1 MSHQGPRLEDLFMTR
16 REMLRRCGIGM
27 GTLGL
32 ASLLSSEGSIG
43 SAQADSLTDGV
54 NPLSPRPPHY
64 KPRIKRVIHL
74 FMNGGPSQVDT
85 FDPKPMLTQYHGK
98 KVPELAF
105 PERTVGAAFKSP
117 FTFQKYGQSGIEV
130 SEIFPHLAKHVDDL
144 CIIRSMHADNPVHE
158 FSLMLLNCGD
168 GTRERP
174 SMGSWVLYGLGT
186 VNQNLPGF
194 VVMCPGGL
202 PVKEA
207 SNWRSAFLPGVY
219 QGTYVDTANTRI
231 EKLIE
236 NIRNSRVSAATQR
249 AQLDL
254 VQEMNR
260 QHLAERERDAQLE
273 ARIASMELAF
283 RMQMEAS
290 DAFDA
295 SREPQYIQE
304 RYGPGTQARQILIG
318 RRLLERGV
326 RYVQV
331 WHGAG
336 QPWDA
341 HQDIAGNHRQLAKES
356 DQAISALLV
365 DLKERGMWE
374 DTLVL
379 WGGEFGRTPAVE
391 TNGNANGRD
400 HSHHGYTMWM
410 AGGAVKAGHIH
421 GATDD
426 FGFKAVKD
434 PVHVHDLQATIL
446 HLLGLNHEKLTYRFA
461 GRDYRLTD
469 LDGRVVPELLA

>member
-1 MSHQGPRLEDLFMTR
+1 MSHEGPRIEDLFLTR
-16 REMLRRCGIGM
+16 REMLNRCGIGI

-32 ASLLSSEGSIG
+32 ASLLGAEGSLG
-43 SAQADSLTDGV
+43 AQQAPNGADGV
-54 NPLSPRPPHY
+54 NPLAPKPPHY
-64 KPRIKRVIHL
+64 RPRIRRVIHL

-85 FDPKPMLTQYHGK
+85 FDPKPMLTRYHGK
-98 KVPELAF
+98 TLPELAF
-105 PERTVGAAFKSP
+105 PERKVGAAYKSP
-117 FTFQKYGQSGIEV
+117 FAFQKYGKSGIEV
-130 SEIFPHLAKHVDDL
+130 SEIFPHLSKHVDDL
-144 CIIRSMHADNPVHE
+144 CIIRSMHADTSVHE
-158 FSLMLLNCGD
+158 FSLMLLNCGEQ
-168 GTRERP
+168 TRERP

-186 VNQNLPGF
+186 MNQNLPGF
-194 VVMCPGGL
+194 IAMCPGGL

-236 NIRNSRVSAATQR
+236 NIRNPRISAATQR
-249 AQLDL
+249 AQIDL

-260 QHLAERERDAQLE
+260 QHLAERQRDAQLE
-273 ARIASMELAF
+273 ARIDSMELAF

-290 DAFDA
+290 DAFDV
-295 SREPQYIQE
+295 SREPQSVRE
-304 RYGPGTQARQILIG
+304 RYGAGTQARQILIG

-341 HQDIAGNHRQLAKES
+341 HQDIAGNHRQLALES
-356 DQAISALLV
+356 DQAISALLT
-365 DLKERGMWE
+365 DLKERGMWD

-400 HSHHGYTMWM
+400 HNHLGYTMWM
-410 AGGAVKAGHIH
+410 AGGGVKAGYVH

-426 FGFKAVKD
+426 FGFKAVTDK
-434 PVHVHDLQATIL
+434 VHVHDLQATIL
-446 HLLGLNHEKLTYRFA
+446 HLLGLNHEHLTYRFA

-469 LDGRVVPELLA
+469 LDGTVVKELLS

>member
-1 MSHQGPRLEDLFMTR
+1 MRSFEPKIDDQFLSR
-16 REMLRRCGIGM
+16 REMLKRCGIGF

-32 ASLLSSEGSIG
+32 ASLLEDAG
-43 SAQADSLTDGV
+43 AQTPSLTDGS
-54 NPLSPRPPHY
+54 NPLAIKKPHF
-64 KPRIKRVIHL
+64 KPRIKRVIHI
-74 FMNGGPSQVDT
+74 FANGGPSQVDT
-85 FDPKPMLTQYHGK
+85 FDPKPMLTKYHGK
-98 KVPELAF
+98 TVPELAF
-105 PERTVGAAFKSP
+105 PGRTVGAAYKSP
-117 FTFQKYGQSGIEV
+117 FTFKKYGKSGIEV
-130 SEIFPHLAKHVDDL
+130 SEIFPKLAQHVDDL
-144 CIIRSMHADNPVHE
+144 CIIRSMHADTPVHE

-168 GTRERP
+168 NTRERP

-186 VNQNLPGF
+186 ENQNLPGF

-202 PVKEA
+202 PVKES

-236 NIRNSRVSAATQR
+236 NIRNSRLSTESQR
-249 AQLDL
+249 QQLDL

-260 QHLAERERDAQLE
+260 HHLAEREKDAQLD
-273 ARIASMELAF
+273 ARIGSMELAF

-290 DAFDA
+290 DAFDVSKESA
-295 SREPQYIQE
+295 KTLEM
-304 RYGPGTQARQILIG
+304 YGPGTQARQIMIG

-336 QPWDA
+336 QPWDS
-341 HQDIAGNHRQLAKES
+341 HQNIAGAHRQLGLES
-356 DQAISALLV
+356 DQALAALLV
-365 DLKERGMWE
+365 DLKQRGMWD
-374 DTLVL
+374 DTLVV

-391 TNGNANGRD
+391 TNGKADGRD
-400 HSHHGYTMWM
+400 HNNQGYSMWL
-410 AGGAVKAGHIH
+410 AGAAVKAGYIH

-426 FGFKAVKD
+426 FGFKSVTD
-434 PVHVHDLQATIL
+434 VVNVHDLQATIL
-446 HLLGLNHEKLTYRFA
+446 HLLGLNHEKLTYRVA

-469 LDGRVVPELLA
+469 LDGTVVHKLFA